1 MPPNVVRKFLAGLV
15 HLLLLLVSGQ
25 AACATEI
32 RLASAYSAT
41 NFHTRNL
48 QLFAEDVARASNQ
61 AVQLKIFPNG
71 SLHAPGEI
79 FAAVREG
86 KVQAGEV
93 IMSSLSKQHPLFG
106 LDALPF
112 IVSGYGDARRMWE
125 VSRAEIEK
133 IMVAQGLQ
141 LLYAAPWPP
150 QNLYSVKALGTQF
163 DFKSARMRVYNP
175 ATRRIAELSG
185 AIPVTVESNDLERAI
200 ASRSLDL
207 MITSG
212 ATGVDA
218 NAWTGLGHYYQAN
231 AWIPKNVV
239 FMNAAV
245 FNQLDTQVRKM
256 ILDAAHAAE
265 GRGWTMSEQSNQI
278 AEQQLARNNV
288 KVAPID
294 PYMRIYLDRLGERL
308 TREWMRQAGKES
320 SQILLQY
327 IIERSGR

>member
-1 MPPNVVRKFLAGLV
+1 MLPNAVRKFLSGLM
-15 HLLLLLVSGQ
+15 HLSFLMVLAQS
-25 AACATEI
+25 ACAIEI

-48 QLFAEDVARASNQ
+48 QLFAEDLSRESNQ

-71 SLHAPGEI
+71 SLLAPGEI
-79 FAAVREG
+79 FTAVRDG

-150 QNLYSVKALGTQF
+150 QNLYSAKALGMQF
-163 DFKSARMRVYNP
+163 DFKSTRMRVYNP
-175 ATRRIAELSG
+175 ATSRIAELSG

-200 ASRSLDL
+200 AARSLDL

-218 NAWTGLGHYYQAN
+218 KAWTGLSHYYQAN

-239 FMNAAV
+239 FMNATV
-245 FNQLDTQVRKM
+245 FNQLDPQVRKM

-265 GRGWTMSEQSNQI
+265 IRGWTMSEQSNQV

-294 PYMRIYLDRLGERL
+294 PYMRIYLDRLGERV
-308 TREWMRQAGKES
+308 TREWMRQAGKEP